1 MRGLLWTVGT
11 LGTAYIAWLIFR
23 KTGDDALQAGKRIAR
38 VATSP
43 VPVTELAGQLQQ
55 AWAEHHTTA

>member
-1 MRGLLWTVGT
+1 MRGLAWTLGT

-23 KTGDDALQAGKRIAR
+23 QTGDDALQAGKRVAKA
-38 VATSP
+38 ATSP
-43 VPVTELAGQLQQ
+43 SPVTELAGQLQQ